1 MFSAQCAR
9 KQPQIKA
16 RGLMSFPLD
25 SAEDLAG
32 IQRMAQE
39 LATLDDFTEF
49 TSPTCGLK
57 LAVDRHFSAQMLY
70 YFLVGD
76 YEQSDFELI
85 TKYVRRGDIALEL
98 GGGAGLTGAL
108 LGRITGQPV
117 TVCEPN
123 PTLAGLIRRTFALND
138 QRLRLIESAA
148 VHDAYASPTVD
159 FHLSADYWWSSLLPE
174 ASTRTLAVSAIPLSN
189 LLRLSQANVLLVDI
203 EGYEIELFQD
213 ADLSAIETIII
224 EIHAPTI
231 GAPAASKVLT
241 GLIQA
246 GFELVDF
253 AAQSFVF
260 KRASA
265 HLTIV

>member
-1 MFSAQCAR
+1 MFSEQCAR

-16 RGLMSFPLD
+16 RGLMSFAQD
-25 SAEDLAG
+25 CAEDLAG
-32 IQRMAQE
+32 IQHMAQE
-39 LATLDDFTEF
+39 LAALDGFAEF

-85 TKYVRRGDIALEL
+85 SKYVRHGDVALEL

-108 LGRITGQPV
+108 LGRISGQQV
-117 TVCEPN
+117 AVCEPN
-123 PTLAGLIRRTFALND
+123 PILADLIRRTFAVNH
-138 QRLRLIESAA
+138 QSLRLIESAA
-148 VHDAYASPTVD
+148 VHGAYAGLTVD
-159 FHLSADYWWSSLLPE
+159 FHLSADYWWSSLLPST
-174 ASTRTLAVSAIPLSN
+174 STRTLAVSAIKLSN
-189 LLRLSQANVLLVDI
+189 LLRLSQPNVLLVDI

-213 ADLSAIETIII
+213 ADLSGIETIII

-241 GLIQA
+241 NLIQA

-260 KRASA
+260 KRGA
-265 HLTIV
+265 